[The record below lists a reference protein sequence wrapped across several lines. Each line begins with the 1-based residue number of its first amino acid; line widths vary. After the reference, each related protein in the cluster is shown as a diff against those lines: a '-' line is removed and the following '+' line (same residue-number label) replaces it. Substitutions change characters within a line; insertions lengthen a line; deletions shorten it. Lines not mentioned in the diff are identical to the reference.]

1 MCRELRWESKQR
13 TQRRTDSYQ
22 RSTPALL
29 DSRGREEMSGK
40 GDRRENEGKFHP
52 RFSSEKV
59 AFPGIDALSNDSK
72 LNMPGKLPVCSLE
85 LTSRLTI
92 KLLPFFPLLLTCRT
106 NLQPPFHNLAQIHS
120 LRNKWPSSL
129 NEEVTVSHAGE
140 FFVPE
145 VRALH
150 SHVKAES

>member
-92 KLLPFFPLLLTCRT
+92 SCCHFFPSYSPAGPIY
-106 NLQPPFHNLAQIHS
+106 NLPSITLPRSIHS
-120 LRNKWPSSL
+120 ETNGRAPSMRKSQ
-129 NEEVTVSHAGE
+129 
-140 FFVPE
+140 
-145 VRALH
+145 
-150 SHVKAES
+150 